1 MCATRETAAVPATQH
16 DREVPP
22 KHECEVE
29 RSREKLETRPDCT
42 DWSLPRAGLVTGTGR
57 NPLPLQQH
65 MDML

>member
-29 RSREKLETRPDCT
+29 CRERTGDTTGLVTA
-42 DWSLPRAGLVTGTGR
+42 AGLVTGTGR